1 MKRYLSILLSV
12 LMLTVL
18 SVPISADTV
27 LSYSFEDACSSLEGS
42 SYRTTANLIS
52 GNSYLQQVDFPA
64 LTDKT
69 GFELE
74 DFSNPGE
81 VIYYIENPSSVSV
94 SLYRNLASFAIL
106 YPDGTLAYNVLPDSS
121 EEFQLLPLWVDVENG
136 SVYCCVGEKY
146 YQLFYE
152 LNEKRDGYFFTEEPV
167 EPAGAVRP
175 YGLSIQTS
183 SDGATFDT
191 LDVERTFSAH
201 YTSPDSSS
209 IFDETFHADLPA
221 DCRYLKIQAEQ
232 YPSLRYIDNGIEG
245 TMETLSWYKVILRH
259 VSYTAVPK
267 EDGDWSGALLPEG
280 SIGDTSYGE
289 KDDSEDK
296 DKKPQSSKDSKS
308 SSSKSSDAKNSTST
322 STSTTTSSTVEH
334 SSSSTTTD
342 SNNSTSSTSY
352 TTNYYFYNFS
362 EETAGAIE
370 QILTTGQPPDLSELE
385 ETEGTENSEQTES
398 TDELPLETV
407 VMDNST
413 PVPSGESGNA
423 VSPSSLNI
431 SPDSEEDSSDSHP
444 FLIYV
449 GLALIILFQ
458 IIIILRRPS
467 ASSESQSSRDE

>member
-1 MKRYLSILLSV
+1 MKQSLSILLLV
-12 LMLTVL
+12 LMLTAL
-18 SVPISADTV
+18 SLPIFADTI
-27 LSYSFEDACSSLEGS
+27 LSSSFEDNCSSLES
-42 SYRTTANLIS
+42 NAYRETANLAS

-81 VIYYIENPSSVSV
+81 IIYYVENPRSVSV

-106 YPDGTLAYNVLPDSS
+106 YPDGTLAYDVLPDSS
-121 EEFQLLPLWVDVENG
+121 ETFQLLPLWIGIEDG
-136 SVYCCVGEKY
+136 FVYCFANEQY
-146 YQLFYE
+146 YQLYY
-152 LNEKRDGYFFTEEPV
+152 NE
-167 EPAGAVRP
+167 GAYDFREKTAEAVGDIRP

-183 SDGATFDT
+183 SDGAVFDP
-191 LDVERTFSAH
+191 LDTKRTFSAH
-201 YTSPDSSS
+201 YTSPESST

-221 DCRYLKIQAEQ
+221 NCRYLKIQAEQ
-232 YPSLRYIDNGIEG
+232 YPHLPYLDNGFES
-245 TMETLSWYKVILRH
+245 TMDIASWYKVIIRH
-259 VSYTAVPK
+259 VSYTASPQ
-267 EDGDWSGALLPEG
+267 EDEDWNGAPLPEG

-289 KDDSEDK
+289 KDE

-308 SSSKSSDAKNSTST
+308 SSSKSSDAKSSTSTST

-342 SNNSTSSTSY
+342 SNNSTNSTSY

-362 EETAGAIE
+362 EEAARAIE
-370 QILTTGQPPDLSELE
+370 QILSTGKAPDLSEL
-385 ETEGTENSEQTES
+385 TGTEESEASGQS
-398 TDELPLETV
+398 TAELPLETV
-407 VMDNST
+407 VMDDSASASPGEAGST
-413 PVPSGESGNA
+413 

-431 SPDSEEDSSDSHP
+431 SPESEDESSDSHP

-467 ASSESQSSRDE
+467 APPESHSSRNE